1 MEIDNVQKEKP
12 RDKHSEY
19 YILRFDSFQ
28 KLMQG
33 ELLKAL
39 SSSYEFK
46 VETSVPVY
54 QGEYKT
60 RIIVPSISK
69 EAFIRL
75 SNEDASLLLP
85 CTSPESRYQVLSR
98 QGMVVFGRRL
108 QPGTEVLVPVA
119 ECPWSASVKY
129 KCDLPSKVGTFFGL
143 ELKSVSIS

>member
-60 RIIVPSISK
+60 RIIVP
-69 EAFIRL
+69 
-75 SNEDASLLLP
+75 
-85 CTSPESRYQVLSR
+85 
-98 QGMVVFGRRL
+98 
-108 QPGTEVLVPVA
+108 
-119 ECPWSASVKY
+119 
-129 KCDLPSKVGTFFGL
+129 
-143 ELKSVSIS
+143 

>member
-1 MEIDNVQKEKP
+1 M
-12 RDKHSEY
+12 
-19 YILRFDSFQ
+19 
-28 KLMQG
+28 
-33 ELLKAL
+33 
-39 SSSYEFK
+39 
-46 VETSVPVY
+46 
-54 QGEYKT
+54 
-60 RIIVPSISK
+60 PSISK

-85 CTSPESRYQVLSR
+85 CTSPESRYQVLSP

-119 ECPWSASVKY
+119 ECPWSAIVKY

>member
-1 MEIDNVQKEKP
+1 M
-12 RDKHSEY
+12 
-19 YILRFDSFQ
+19 
-28 KLMQG
+28 
-33 ELLKAL
+33 KAL

-85 CTSPESRYQVLSR
+85 CTSPASRYQVLSR
-98 QGMVVFGRRL
+98 QGMVVFGRPL

-119 ECPWSASVKY
+119 ECPWSAIVKLEPFSVWN
-129 KCDLPSKVGTFFGL
+129 
-143 ELKSVSIS
+143 